1 MYDTILV
8 PTDGSDPAN
17 RAVEHALALAD
28 QYDASVHGLYCVE
41 THRYGEPALSSAEIV
56 LNQLEDQGQTMLDE
70 LVDRAENLGIPS
82 ASTLC
87 HGQPWEEIASCAD
100 EIDADLVVIGYQG
113 QSHTRTKT
121 IGSVAERVLRTTD
134 RPVLTA

>member
-17 RAVEHALALAD
+17 RAVEHALELAD
-28 QYDASVHGLYCVE
+28 KYDADVHAMYCVE

-56 LNQLEDQGQTMLDE
+56 LDNLEDRGAAMLE
-70 LVDRAENLGIPS
+70 KIADRADNAGIDCS
-82 ASTLC
+82 WNVC
-87 HGQPWEEIASCAD
+87 HGSPWEEVRGKAA
-100 EIDADLVVIGYQG
+100 ELDADLIVIGYQG
-113 QSHTRTKT
+113 QSHTRTDR
-121 IGSVAERVLRTTD
+121 IGSVAERIVRTAD